1 MNVFF
6 CLLSIPILIKNWNS
20 FCLYYIHL
28 KNATVAWM
36 RTGAPVQPST
46 CQYDFTHFSIETTTK
61 NMNFRLCHFTELTSD
76 MAHKNK
82 HRRKVT
88 NRLMFWCERLFQTL
102 LQYIVGFDVDT
113 MLIRW
118 HHRDFNNLVFDAQHS
133 TFDADNRCV
142 RCVVFV

>member
-6 CLLSIPILIKNWNS
+6 CLLFIPILIKNWSS
-20 FCLYYIHL
+20 FCLYYTL
-28 KNATVAWM
+28 EERYRCLNANGRSSSAVHVPIRFYTFFDWNKK
-36 RTGAPVQPST
+36 
-46 CQYDFTHFSIETTTK
+46 K

-102 LQYIVGFDVDT
+102 LQYIVGVDVDT